1 MKTRTAMGRSA
12 NTITPHTPS
21 TPPRVV
27 RVTVTDGDGILLD
40 SVSFLLLGGADRL
53 DLVPAKGNDVV
64 AAGVASLTLGK

>member
-1 MKTRTAMGRSA
+1 
-12 NTITPHTPS
+12 
-21 TPPRVV
+21 
-27 RVTVTDGDGILLD
+27 VTDGDGILLD